1 MMDFILRETGATT
14 KDDLSVVLGEFD
26 IRSGSDSFDTNRFD
40 SFRGDFIIKFLLQEK
55 CSAGDRPDCSRE
67 VQVSKVELQRHR
79 LAQGDHH
86 HCHRQQCYLHR
97 LAQAGGGGQSGDLPS
112 SLSRTSG
119 C

>member
-1 MMDFILRETGATT
+1 MDFILRETGATT

-26 IRSGSDSFDTNRFD
+26 IRSGTDSFDTNRFD
-40 SFRGDFIIKFLLQEK
+40 SVRGYLIKNKFLLQEK

-67 VQVSKVELQRHR
+67 VQISKVELQRHC

-86 HCHRQQCYLHR
+86 PCYRQQCYLHR
-97 LAQAGGGGQSGDLPS
+97 LAQAGGGGQSGALPS
-112 SLSRTSG
+112 SLSRSSG